1 MESDESDGSFPA
13 WVSLEYS
20 QMLKLASPSRVIFSS
35 LSKQSVDSLDKLLTD
50 RGATPQQFKADT
62 RTVSQLIKDDGVDMS
77 RVCLLDPK
85 GEKELEPE
93 DIKQFDWFLF
103 GGILGDDPPR
113 DRTGELRKL
122 GFTGRRLGPV
132 QMTTDTALGV
142 TKLIVQDGIPY
153 EKIAFVD
160 HPTIRFDDHESVEMP
175 FRYVKDDK
183 GEPILP
189 DGMKK
194 LLRDDM
200 DKGFDSF
207 E

>member
-20 QMLKLASPSRVIFSS
+20 QMLKLAAPSKVVFSS
-35 LSKQSVDSLDKLLTD
+35 LSKQSVASLDRLLTQK
-50 RGATPQQFKADT
+50 GAQPQQFEADT
-62 RTVSQLIKDDGVDMS
+62 RNISQLIKDQGVDMA

-85 GEKELEPE
+85 GEKELEPQ
-93 DIKQFDWFLF
+93 DIESFDWFLF

-113 DRTGELRKL
+113 GELRKL

-153 EKIAFVD
+153 EKIPFVD
-160 HPTIRFDDHESVEMP
+160 HPTIKFDDHESVEMP
-175 FRYVKDDK
+175 FRYVQDER